1 MEKVT
6 QQIKQ
11 YSKCGKIVFSKKR
24 KVFSLSD
31 RTDISLS
38 LSEIVTRNGGKK
50 DFISRL
56 HPHKFSRSYV
66 WYQILLIAVFL
77 GHPFTITE
85 SKM

>member
-38 LSEIVTRNGGKK
+38 LCEIVARNGGKK
-50 DFISRL
+50 DFISTDCIPTNL
-56 HPHKFSRSYV
+56 AALMCGTTY
-66 WYQILLIAVFL
+66 YLLLCF
-77 GHPFTITE
+77 
-85 SKM
+85 

>member
-24 KVFSLSD
+24 KVFSLSH
-31 RTDISLS
+31 RTNISLS

-50 DFISRL
+50 GFISTDCIPTNL
-56 HPHKFSRSYV
+56 AVLVCGTKY
-66 WYQILLIAVFL
+66 YLLLCF
-77 GHPFTITE
+77 
-85 SKM
+85 